1 MADIEREA
9 YKYLPQRPPFAFVDD
24 FESSSDGET
33 TKGSRLFTEDDFF
46 FKGHFPGHP
55 VVPGVILIETL
66 AQCGGCG
73 IVKSGRVPEGSNF
86 LLASIKEAKFHRIV
100 RPGELF
106 VMEITTEKVL
116 RSRFIIQNGRG
127 SVNGELAIEATW
139 VGAIVKG
146 TEEL

>member
-1 MADIEREA
+1 MADVEREA

-24 FESSSDGET
+24 FETSPDGET
-33 TKGSRLFTEDDFF
+33 TRGSRLFTEDDFF
-46 FKGHFPGHP
+46 FAGHFPGHP

-86 LLASIKEAKFHRIV
+86 LLASIKEAKFHQIV
-100 RPGELF
+100 CPGDRFE
-106 VMEITTEKVL
+106 MEITTEKVM
-116 RSRFIIQNGRG
+116 RQRFIVQNGKG
-127 SVNGELAIEATW
+127 YVNGVLAIEAVW

-146 TEEL
+146 TEGL